1 MARFADLSEE
11 TILRVLRVEEPISI
25 YGLKRWFPN
34 ESIGRIDKVLLELLR
49 QKRAHFKTG
58 ATGEAWY
65 FGAPQAIKILERMA
79 VV

>member
-11 TILRVLRVEEPISI
+11 TVLRVLRVEEPISI
-25 YGLKRWFPN
+25 HGLKRWFPN

-49 QKRAHFKTG
+49 QKRAHFETG
-58 ATGEAWY
+58 ATGEVWY
-65 FGAPQAIKILERMA
+65 FGAPQTIKILERVT